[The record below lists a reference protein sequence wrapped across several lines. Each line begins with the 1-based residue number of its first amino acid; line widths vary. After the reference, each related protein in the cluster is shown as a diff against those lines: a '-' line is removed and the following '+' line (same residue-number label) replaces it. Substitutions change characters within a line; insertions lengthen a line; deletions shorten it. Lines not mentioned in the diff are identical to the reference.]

1 MSTAA
6 ASILFL
12 CLITVALAHFVW
24 AFGGT
29 WPIRDHKLLAATVI
43 GREGVDK
50 VPRLASL
57 LVAILV
63 LIAAAIGSALADTAS
78 GGLPLTL
85 LGLALGVLFGARGLV
100 GYTAV
105 WRRRFP
111 REPFATLD
119 RKFYSPLCLVVAVC
133 FLVLVVMRLI

>member
-85 LGLALGVLFGARGLV
+85 LGLALGVLFGARGLA
-100 GYTAV
+100 GYTAG